1 VIDLLELTAITLADL
16 GHEVEAGRLLG
27 AAEHQREITKYVRWA
42 PARDELA
49 PVLIN
54 IEETGGKDLFEQALS
69 EGRSLNLEAA
79 VTYALR
85 GRGSRSRALS
95 GWDSLTPSERR
106 VAYLAG
112 QRLSNVE
119 IAERLFVSTT
129 TVKSHLNRVFSK
141 LGVRSRA
148 QLAVVAHGQEPPPAS

>member
-1 VIDLLELTAITLADL
+1 MIDLLELTAITVADL
-16 GHEVEAGRLLG
+16 GQEVEAARLLG

-54 IEETGGKDLFEQALS
+54 IEEACGKDEFERALS
-69 EGRSLNLEAA
+69 EGRSLKREEAVA
-79 VTYALR
+79 YALR
-85 GRGSRSRALS
+85 GRGSRSRAVS

-112 QRLSNVE
+112 QRLSNAE
-119 IAERLFVSTT
+119 IGERLFVSTT

-148 QLAVVAHGQEPPPAS
+148 QLAVEALGHEPPAP